1 MKSLFLKKGFER
13 RVQTGYLWIFSN
25 EVENLKDFVPGELA
39 KIFTHTKDF
48 VGIGYVNPHS
58 LICAR
63 ILSKKDTKIDIDFVK
78 NRITTALSLRK
89 KLYNKPYY
97 RLLFSEGDFF
107 PGVIIDRYDNIFSIQ
122 LNTFWADKNK
132 DLIITALKEIFS
144 NNINIVLKND
154 NNARL
159 LETLPLSVESLNSE
173 FNGDIFFEE
182 NEIKMYV
189 NILKGQK
196 TGYYFDQREN
206 KKLMQFVA
214 KDSYVIDVFSYI
226 GGWGLNALK
235 NGAKKVTFVDISAFP
250 LECAEENVKLN
261 KFKAETE
268 FIKMDAIDFLKNLAQ
283 SNEKPD
289 VLVIDPP
296 AFVKSKKKLNEA
308 LKGYINLNKWALKSV
323 KKNGFI
329 FTCSCSQHVDEEKFH
344 WILNNAAKTAG
355 KKFKILSKLSQ
366 GFDHPVNPKMKETF
380 YLKGFFIQVL

>member
-1 MKSLFLKKGFER
+1 MKTLFLKKGFDR
-13 RVQTGYLWIFSN
+13 RVQAGYLWIFSN
-25 EVENLKDFVPGELA
+25 EVENIRDFVPGEVA
-39 KIFTHTKDF
+39 KIYTHNKEF
-48 VGIGYVNPHS
+48 LGIGYVNPHS

-63 ILSKKDTKIDIDFVK
+63 ILSKKDINIDINFVK
-78 NRITTALSLRK
+78 NRISTALSLRK
-89 KLYNKPYY
+89 ILYDKPYY
-97 RLLFSEGDFF
+97 RLLFSEGDFL
-107 PGVIIDRYDNIFSIQ
+107 PGVIIDRYDNLFSIQ

-132 DLIITALKEIFS
+132 DLIITALKELFS
-144 NNINIVLKND
+144 DNIKIVLKND
-154 NNARL
+154 NTARL
-159 LETLPLSVESLNSE
+159 LETLPLTVESLNNK

-182 NEIKMYV
+182 NNIKMYV
-189 NILKGQK
+189 NIFKAQK

-206 KKLMQFVA
+206 KKLMQLIA
-214 KDSYVIDVFSYI
+214 NNMYVVDVFSYI

-235 NGAKKVTFVDISAFP
+235 NHAKKVTFVDISAFA
-250 LECAEENVKLN
+250 LECAEENVKMN

-268 FIKMDAIDFLKNLAQ
+268 FLKIDAIDFLKNLAQ
-283 SNEKPD
+283 NKEKPD
-289 VLVIDPP
+289 ILVIDPP
-296 AFVKSKKKLNEA
+296 AFVKSKKKLSEA

-355 KKFKILSKLSQ
+355 KKFKILSKLTQ